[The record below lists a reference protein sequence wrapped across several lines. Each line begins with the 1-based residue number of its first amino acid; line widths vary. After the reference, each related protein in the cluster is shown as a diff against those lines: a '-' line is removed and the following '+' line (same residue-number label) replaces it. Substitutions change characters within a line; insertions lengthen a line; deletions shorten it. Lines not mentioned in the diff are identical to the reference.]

1 MRRLREVNLQNNL
14 IERIPETIF
23 NITVDLTKVDL
34 SSNQILALPEKLLSP
49 LLNLQMFSAS
59 RNLIEVLPANL
70 FSGNPK
76 LAYVNLNNN
85 RIKSITINFVTLRSI
100 KRILGFQNTCADFY
114 LNDEMT
120 AEKLNALVRE
130 KCAPVKKK
138 DED

>member
-14 IERIPETIF
+14 IERIPDTIF
-23 NITVDLTKVDL
+23 NITTELIKVDL
-34 SSNQILALPEKLLSP
+34 SSNQIVALPEKLLLP
-49 LLNLQMFSAS
+49 LLHLQMFSAS

-85 RIKSITINFVTLRSI
+85 KIKAITIDFATLRSI

-130 KCAPVKKK
+130 KCAPVRKK